1 MKERPILFSSSM
13 VLAILEGRK
22 TQTRRVVKPQPWRN
36 SVGQWLWERRKGE
49 QIPFNPDLNEKL
61 YPQTKL
67 QHVCPYGFPGDRL
80 WVRETWGLYDTEP
93 CDGPARAI
101 VFYRASCDSRHDLL
115 DQLWR
120 PSIYMPRWASRITL
134 EVKEVRVERLQ
145 DISEEDSLAE
155 GCPDELGSEYC
166 VDGMSSRKAWYADLW
181 DSINNQ
187 RGHGWESNPFVWVI
201 AFHAISDET
210 RAE

>member
-61 YPQTKL
+61 YPRTKL
-67 QHVCPYGFPGDRL
+67 QHVCPYGVPGDAL
-80 WVRETWGLYDTEP
+80 WVKETFQETAAMNICHKADSE
-93 CDGPARAI
+93 
-101 VFYRASCDSRHDLL
+101 VVYRATDPDWEEY
-115 DQLWR
+115 DGWKWR
-120 PSIYMPRWASRITL
+120 PSIFMPRKFSRITL

-145 DISEEDSLAE
+145 DISEEDCLAE

-187 RGHGWESNPFVWVI
+187 RGHGWESNPFAWVI
-201 AFHAISDET
+201 TFHAISDET